1 MCNLQLFISHF
12 PVTSLA
18 SNSGRM
24 ILLASQFNVFVST
37 SFWER
42 FLKLCLFFHCVSA
55 FIWSVSAWFLVLFF
69 DCNTCFLV
77 PVLLSYGIF
86 QPTVIK
92 SFRSSILT
100 LTHVIVY
107 TTFLPAW
114 TFPCTGLPVQL
125 PAWHL
130 TWMSDRHFKLHLSQT
145 ELLIF
150 LPANWLLLTVLHLR

>member
-1 MCNLQLFISHF
+1 MCNLQLLISHF

-24 ILLASQFNVFVST
+24 ILLASRFNAFVST

-69 DCNTCFLV
+69 DCNISFLV

-86 QPTVIK
+86 QPTAMK
-92 SFRSSILT
+92 PFRSSILT
-100 LTHVIVY
+100 LTHVY

-114 TFPCTGLPVQL
+114 TFPCTGLSVQL
-125 PAWHL
+125 PTWHL
-130 TWMSDRHFKLHLSQT
+130 TSMSNRHFKLHLSQT

-150 LPANWLLLTVLHLR
+150 LPENRLLLTVLHLR